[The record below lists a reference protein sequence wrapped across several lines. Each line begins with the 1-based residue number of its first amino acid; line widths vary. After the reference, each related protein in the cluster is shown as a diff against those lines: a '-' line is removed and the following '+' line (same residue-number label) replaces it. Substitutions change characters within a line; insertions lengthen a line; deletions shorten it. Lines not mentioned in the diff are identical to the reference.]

1 MKDLM
6 AGLSRVG
13 ELGLWKQVPELVKVR
28 YKEAANVQRGI
39 AKVLK
44 YLPPLQPGYG
54 QVFWNPE
61 SKTVWIVAG
70 DSDTEQ
76 DIQRWHN
83 AMKALP
89 GVMNVKAEAEHG
101 PFGDADWIRIKKA
114 AALSWFNKPYAW
126 AGQLTG
132 GPSPFSNGL
141 VSGLLGVGL
150 GYGAG
155 TLFESVVPEEYVER
169 GKLRSNLAMLGG
181 LGGAGLHVPQAV
193 ANASINHKA
202 TGQSNWG
209 RSIFMGDKHQQMS
222 PNEFDWLNHFRGGQ
236 KQKRASV
243 VSDNMFESL
252 QSLPLPNKLFLAATI
267 GLVKE
272 AMAYDSGIYGSNG
285 VPLRPV
291 PVDAFNN
298 AIWNDVHNG
307 MNSSQGNIYGTR
319 SPYSDNSDTFHTPPV
334 NAAAVTGLVSG
345 IQQMY
350 GNPSLLSPRH
360 FISGLANAGVDL
372 ATAHVAGGVLGALGG
387 LTPSAQKQL
396 QRMGLW
402 SGMIRGVT
410 GSVLGLR

>member
-1 MKDLM
+1 MKHLM
-6 AGLSRVG
+6 AELSRAG
-13 ELGLWKQVPELVKVR
+13 ELAIWKQVPELVRVR
-28 YKEAANVQRGI
+28 YKEASDVQRSL
-39 AKVLK
+39 AKVMK
-44 YLPPLQPGYG
+44 HLPPLQPDYG

-61 SKTVWIVAG
+61 SKTAWIVSG

-83 AMKALP
+83 ALKAIP
-89 GVMNVKAEAEHG
+89 GVMNVKAEAESG
-101 PFGDADWIRIKKA
+101 PFGDPEWIRIKKA
-114 AALSWFNKPYAW
+114 AALSWLNQPYDW
-126 AGQLTG
+126 AGKLTG
-132 GPSPFSNGL
+132 GPSPFSNSL
-141 VSGLLGVGL
+141 VSGLIGAGL

-155 TLFESVVPEEYVER
+155 ALLENTVPEEYVDR
-169 GKLRSNLAMLGG
+169 GRLRGNLAMMGG
-181 LGGAGLHVPQAV
+181 LAGAGLHIPQAV
-193 ANASINHKA
+193 TNASINQKA
-202 TGQSNWG
+202 TGQPHWG
-209 RSIFMGDKHQQMS
+209 RSIFLGDQYQQMS
-222 PNEFDWLNHFRGGQ
+222 PNEFDWRKHFFGGQ
-236 KQKRASV
+236 KRAAA
-243 VSDNMFESL
+243 VSDDMFASL
-252 QSLPLPNKLFLAATI
+252 DCLPDPNKMFLAAAV
-267 GLVKE
+267 GFAKE
-272 AMAYDSGIYGSNG
+272 GMAYDSGLYGSPN
-285 VPLRPV
+285 VPLKPV

-307 MNSSQGNIYGTR
+307 LNSSQSNIYGTR

-372 ATAHVAGGVLGALGG
+372 ATAHIAGGVLGALGG

-396 QRMGLW
+396 QSMGLW

>member
-6 AGLSRVG
+6 AGLLRTG

-44 YLPPLQPGYG
+44 HLPPLQPDYG
-54 QVFWNPE
+54 QVFWNPD
-61 SKTVWIVAG
+61 SKTVWIVSG
-70 DSDTEQ
+70 DGDTEQ

-83 AMKALP
+83 ALKALP
-89 GVMNVKAEAEHG
+89 GVMNVRSEAEYG
-101 PFGDADWIRIKKA
+101 PYGDPEWVRVKKA
-114 AALSWFNKPYAW
+114 AAMSWINKPYEL
-126 AGQLTG
+126 AGKLTG
-132 GPSPFSNGL
+132 GPSPLSNGL
-141 VSGLLGVGL
+141 VSGLLGAGL

-155 TLFESVVPEEYVER
+155 TLMESVVPEEYVDR
-169 GKLRSNLAMLGG
+169 GKLRGNLAMLGG
-181 LGGAGLHVPQAV
+181 AAGAGLHIPQAV
-193 ANASINHKA
+193 SNAAINQKA
-202 TGQSNWG
+202 TGQPHWR
-209 RSIFMGDKHQQMS
+209 RSIFMGDKYQQMS
-222 PNEFDWLNHFRGGQ
+222 PNELDWLKHFRGGQ
-236 KQKRASV
+236 KQAAI
-243 VSDNMFESL
+243 SDDMFESL
-252 QSLPLPNKLFLAATI
+252 QCLPLPNKLFLTATVN
-267 GLVKE
+267 LVKE
-272 AMAYDSGIYGSNG
+272 AMAYDSGLYGSAG

-334 NAAAVTGLVSG
+334 TAAAVTGLVSG

-360 FISGLANAGVDL
+360 FISGLASAGVDL

-387 LTPSAQKQL
+387 LTPAAQKQL
-396 QRMGLW
+396 QSMGLW